1 MKYLLLIFLLVA
13 LLIAAVLSPSPP
25 AEEPRRWPAP
35 IHEVDLPKIPFER
48 RLFALAPRTSADPGS
63 DGYLKKVEETYPNWK
78 ITAYQAMVTAYC
90 PCKICC
96 GPNARGKTATGALT
110 RDRPY
115 GLAVPKELLHSR
127 IHVPGYLA
135 ESAPMWLWKADDT
148 GSALEENWAKTPR
161 VLHIDVRFKNHD
173 WARQWGVKYM
183 TVYFATKP

>member
-1 MKYLLLIFLLVA
+1 MKHLLLISPLMA
-13 LLIAAVLSPSPP
+13 LLIAAALSPSPS
-25 AEEPRRWPAP
+25 AEESRRWPAQ
-35 IHEVDLPKIPFER
+35 IHEMDLPRIPYER
-48 RLFALAPRTSADPGS
+48 RLFSLTPRTSVNPSS
-63 DGYLKKVEETYPNWK
+63 DAYLRKLEETYPNWK
-78 ITAYQAMVTAYC
+78 ITAREAMVTAYC

-96 GPNARGKTATGALT
+96 GPNAHGRTASGVYTK
-110 RDRPY
+110 DRPY

-135 ESAPMWLWKADDT
+135 ESAPMVLWKADDT

-173 WARQWGVKYM
+173 WALQWGVRHM